1 MPTVKRALTTAN
13 WWVGPGTHMED
24 PKGGPDKVVS
34 WCVYGG
40 LDERGYS
47 RTIGEF
53 ESKTLADHV
62 AKTHNR
68 AVRNR

>member
-1 MPTVKRALTTAN
+1 MPTVKNALTTAN
-13 WWVGPGTHMED
+13 WWVGPGLHDDDDRPVT
-24 PKGGPDKVVS
+24 

-47 RTIGEF
+47 RTVGEF
-53 ESKTLADHV
+53 ESKTIADHV

-68 AVRNR
+68 AVRKR